1 MMAVCPYCGSDIPD
15 SAKFCT
21 ECGAPQGD
29 SPGIKEPL
37 SDLPEPESAASS
49 SYQMPN
55 RRPWDPEQSG
65 RHGRGLRL
73 VFGLIL
79 AILVG
84 AALFLQFSG
93 RSRYSDGGVS
103 ISGLPSQSSPVL
115 EPGSSWHGT
124 MEVSKH
130 KGGDYTQEGIY
141 EVWAYLDTVSS
152 GDVYFE
158 VYPTEDV
165 DEDTEALLSM
175 WVSPDGDRLLPL
187 IGEEDAWVIDLWLEE
202 SDADAITFYL
212 KKGQLVNDFS
222 YDDGYESFLL
232 SFRLDPEN

>member
-79 AILVG
+79 PAKPRFRVCVPPLSNLPHETRPELRPIL
-84 AALFLQFSG
+84 
-93 RSRYSDGGVS
+93 
-103 ISGLPSQSSPVL
+103 
-115 EPGSSWHGT
+115 
-124 MEVSKH
+124 
-130 KGGDYTQEGIY
+130 
-141 EVWAYLDTVSS
+141 
-152 GDVYFE
+152 
-158 VYPTEDV
+158 
-165 DEDTEALLSM
+165 
-175 WVSPDGDRLLPL
+175 
-187 IGEEDAWVIDLWLEE
+187 
-202 SDADAITFYL
+202 
-212 KKGQLVNDFS
+212 
-222 YDDGYESFLL
+222 
-232 SFRLDPEN
+232 